1 MGIRIEGNLFYIQSK
16 EMSMIIENK
25 EGDLL
30 LRHIGGKIAK
40 YHGSNAI
47 LEKDHAF
54 SGNPTPDNRTF
65 SYDTQ
70 RQVFGVHGF
79 GDFRQPSLKIAH
91 ANNELTQFKLT
102 SSEILHGAKEA
113 TGLPNPHSTE
123 DAETLVLTLED
134 KVASLELKLYYTAY
148 ADCSTI
154 STHAEVRN
162 LSDKAVVINRALST
176 MLDVPASDYDVV
188 TLQGA
193 YAREKTVRRQKV
205 EQGIF
210 TVASNR
216 GASGHAQTPAVILC
230 DRTATEDAGSALAL
244 QLLYSGNF
252 QAFVQKNQLNEVRL
266 GIGIN
271 DDNFAWQLAA
281 GDSFETPVALMT
293 YSAKGLTHLSQE
305 SQLFVQNH
313 IMPKQFAHVERPI
326 LINNWEATYFNFKK
340 EKLLDLADEASKLGI
355 ELFVLD
361 DGWFGNRFDDNR
373 ALGDWVVN
381 EEKLGGP
388 LNDLIAEVHAKGLK
402 FGLWFEP
409 EMISVDSDLYRAHPD
424 WAIQAEG
431 RAHTYSRNQL
441 VLNLANPD
449 VVAYIKLAID
459 EILTENAIDYVK
471 WDYNRNITN
480 IGNGDTY
487 LATQMQSHAYML
499 GLYDLVSY
507 LTEKHSNI
515 LFESCS
521 GGGGRNDLGMMRYF
535 PQVWASDNTDA
546 ISRLPIQYGSSY
558 LHPTISMGSHVSAS
572 PNHQMGRTTPIET
585 RGNVSMMGN
594 LGYELDLTSLP
605 ESDKEVI
612 AAQVAHYKDIR
623 PVVQFGKQYR
633 LINLEAGSNE
643 AAVQFV
649 YEDKVVVT
657 YVRTLSTIETIET
670 TLKLKGLEEEA
681 LYCLQGT
688 DQVYSG
694 AELMYAG
701 LIAILPQGD
710 YLSKQYYFV
719 KQ

>member
-123 DAETLVLTLED
+123 DAETLVLILED
-134 KVASLELKLYYTAY
+134 KVAALELKLYYTAY
-148 ADCSTI
+148 SDCSTI

-176 MLDVPASDYDVV
+176 MLDVPASAYDVV

-216 GASGHAQTPAVILC
+216 GASGHSHTPAMILC
-230 DRTATEDAGSALAL
+230 EHTATEDAGQALAL

-271 DDNFAWQLAA
+271 DDNFAWQLSA
-281 GDSFETPVALMT
+281 GDSFETPVALIT
-293 YSAKGLTHLSQE
+293 FSNHGLGKITQE
-305 SQLFVQNH
+305 SQLFIQDH
-313 IMPKQFAHVERPI
+313 IMPKQFAHAERPI

-340 EKLLDLADEASKLGI
+340 K
-355 ELFVLD
+355 
-361 DGWFGNRFDDNR
+361 NC
-373 ALGDWVVN
+373 
-381 EEKLGGP
+381 
-388 LNDLIAEVHAKGLK
+388 LI
-402 FGLWFEP
+402 
-409 EMISVDSDLYRAHPD
+409 
-424 WAIQAEG
+424 
-431 RAHTYSRNQL
+431 
-441 VLNLANPD
+441 
-449 VVAYIKLAID
+449 
-459 EILTENAIDYVK
+459 
-471 WDYNRNITN
+471 
-480 IGNGDTY
+480 
-487 LATQMQSHAYML
+487 
-499 GLYDLVSY
+499 
-507 LTEKHSNI
+507 
-515 LFESCS
+515 
-521 GGGGRNDLGMMRYF
+521 
-535 PQVWASDNTDA
+535 
-546 ISRLPIQYGSSY
+546 
-558 LHPTISMGSHVSAS
+558 
-572 PNHQMGRTTPIET
+572 
-585 RGNVSMMGN
+585 
-594 LGYELDLTSLP
+594 
-605 ESDKEVI
+605 
-612 AAQVAHYKDIR
+612 
-623 PVVQFGKQYR
+623 
-633 LINLEAGSNE
+633 
-643 AAVQFV
+643 
-649 YEDKVVVT
+649 
-657 YVRTLSTIETIET
+657 
-670 TLKLKGLEEEA
+670 
-681 LYCLQGT
+681 
-688 DQVYSG
+688 
-694 AELMYAG
+694 
-701 LIAILPQGD
+701 
-710 YLSKQYYFV
+710 
-719 KQ
+719 

>member
-1 MGIRIEGNLFYIQSK
+1 MGITIKGNLFYIQSK
-16 EMSMIIENK
+16 EMSMIIENR

-30 LRHIGGKIAK
+30 LRHIGGKIVN

-47 LEKDHAF
+47 FEKDHAF

-70 RQVFGVHGF
+70 RQIFGVHGF
-79 GDFRQPSLKIAH
+79 GDFRCPSLKIQH
-91 ANNELTQFKLT
+91 DNNELTQFKLKD
-102 SSEILHGAKEA
+102 SHILHGVVEA
-113 TGLPNPHSTE
+113 TGLPSPHSME
-123 DAETLVLTLED
+123 GAETLVFILED
-134 KVASLELKLYYTAY
+134 EFAKLRLTLYYTAY
-148 ADCSTI
+148 ADCASI
-154 STHAEVRN
+154 STFAKISN

-176 MLDVPASDYDVV
+176 MLDVPASNYDVM

-210 TVASNR
+210 SIASNR
-216 GASGHAQTPAVILC
+216 GASGHAQTPAMILC
-230 DRTATEDAGSALAL
+230 DGTATEDAGQALAL

-266 GIGIN
+266 GLGIN

-326 LINNWEATYFNFKK
+326 LINNWEATYFDFKK

-388 LNDLIAEVHAKGLK
+388 LSDLIDKVHDKGLK

-449 VVAYIKLAID
+449 VVAYIKSAID
-459 EILTENAIDYVK
+459 KILTENTIDYVK

-480 IGNGDTY
+480 IGNGDSA
-487 LATQMQSHAYML
+487 LATKMQSHAYML

-546 ISRLPIQYGSSY
+546 ISRLSIQYGSSY
-558 LHPTISMGSHVSAS
+558 LYPIISMGSHVSAS

-585 RGNVSMMGN
+585 RGNVAMMGN

-623 PVVQFGKQYR
+623 PVVQFGKHYR
-633 LINLEAGSNE
+633 LINPEQGANE

-649 YEDKVVVT
+649 YEGKTVVT

-670 TLKLKGLEEEA
+670 TLKLKGLEEA
-681 LYCLQGT
+681 ATYRLQKTG
-688 DQVYSG
+688 QIFSG

-701 LIAILPQGD
+701 LTVTLPQGD
-710 YLSKQYYFV
+710 YLSQQYYFV

>member
-1 MGIRIEGNLFYIQSK
+1 MGITIKGNLFYIQSK
-16 EMSMIIENK
+16 EMSMIIESR

-30 LRHIGGKIAK
+30 LRHIGGKIAN

-47 LEKDHAF
+47 FEKDHAF
-54 SGNPTPDNRTF
+54 SGNPAPDNRTF

-70 RQVFGVHGF
+70 RQIFGVHGF
-79 GDFRQPSLKIAH
+79 GDFRCPSLKIQH
-91 ANNELTQFKLT
+91 DNNELTQFKLKD
-102 SSEILHGAKEA
+102 SHILHGVVET
-113 TGLPNPHSTE
+113 TGLPSPHSME
-123 DAETLVLTLED
+123 GAETLVFILED
-134 KVASLELKLYYTAY
+134 EFAELRLTLYYTAY
-148 ADCSTI
+148 ADCASI
-154 STHAEVRN
+154 STFAKISN

-176 MLDVPASDYDVV
+176 MLDVPASNYDVM

-210 TVASNR
+210 SITSNR
-216 GASGHAQTPAVILC
+216 GASGHAQTPAMILC
-230 DRTATEDAGSALAL
+230 DGTATEDAGQALAL

-266 GIGIN
+266 GLGIN

-326 LINNWEATYFNFKK
+326 LINNWEATYFDFKK
-340 EKLLDLADEASKLGI
+340 EKLLDLADEASKLGV

-388 LNDLIAEVHAKGLK
+388 LSDFIDKVHAKGLK

-409 EMISVDSDLYRAHPD
+409 EMISVDSDLYRTHPD

-449 VVAYIKLAID
+449 VVAYIKSAID
-459 EILTENAIDYVK
+459 KILTENTIDYVK

-480 IGNGDTY
+480 IGNGDSA
-487 LATQMQSHAYML
+487 LATKMQSHAYML

-507 LTEKHSNI
+507 LTGKHSNI

-546 ISRLPIQYGSSY
+546 ISRLSIQYGSSY
-558 LHPTISMGSHVSAS
+558 LYPIISMGSHVSAS

-585 RGNVSMMGN
+585 RGNVAMMGN

-623 PVVQFGKQYR
+623 PVVQFGKHYR
-633 LINLEAGSNE
+633 LINPEQGANE

-649 YEDKVVVT
+649 YEGKTVVT
-657 YVRTLSTIETIET
+657 YVRTLSTIEKIET
-670 TLKLKGLEEEA
+670 TLKLKGLEEA
-681 LYCLQGT
+681 ATYRLQKTG
-688 DQVYSG
+688 QIFSG

-701 LIAILPQGD
+701 LTVTLPQGD
-710 YLSKQYYFV
+710 YLSQQYYFV

>member
-113 TGLPNPHSTE
+113 TGLPNPYSTE

-134 KVASLELKLYYTAY
+134 KVAALELKLYYTAY

-176 MLDVPASDYDVV
+176 MLDVPAGNYDVV

-193 YAREKTVRRQKV
+193 YAREKTVRRQMV

-210 TVASNR
+210 SIASNR

-271 DDNFAWQLAA
+271 DDNFAWQLSA

-546 ISRLPIQYGSSY
+546 ISRLQIQYGSSY
-558 LHPTISMGSHVSAS
+558 LYPTISMGSHVSAS

-585 RGNVSMMGN
+585 RGNVAMMGN

-612 AAQVAHYKDIR
+612 ATQVSHYKDIR
-623 PVVQFGKQYR
+623 PVVQFGKHYR
-633 LINLEAGSNE
+633 LINPEQGANE

-657 YVRTLSTIETIET
+657 YVRTLSMIETIET
-670 TLKLKGLEEEA
+670 TLKLKGLEEA
-681 LYCLQGT
+681 DTYRLQETG
-688 DQVYSG
+688 QVFSG

-701 LIAILPQGD
+701 LTVTLPQGD

>member
-1 MGIRIEGNLFYIQSK
+1 MGITIKGNLFYIQSK
-16 EMSMIIENK
+16 EMSMIIENR

-30 LRHIGGKIAK
+30 LRHIGGKIAN

-47 LEKDHAF
+47 FEKDHAF

-70 RQVFGVHGF
+70 RQIFGVHGF
-79 GDFRQPSLKIAH
+79 GDFRCPSLKIQH
-91 ANNELTQFKLT
+91 DNNELTQFKLKD
-102 SSEILHGAKEA
+102 SHILHGVVEA
-113 TGLPNPHSTE
+113 TGLPSPHSME
-123 DAETLVLTLED
+123 GAETLVFILED
-134 KVASLELKLYYTAY
+134 EFAKLRLTLYYTAY
-148 ADCSTI
+148 ADRATI
-154 STHAEVRN
+154 STFAKISN
-162 LSDKAVVINRALST
+162 LSDKAVIINRALST
-176 MLDVPASDYDVV
+176 MLDVPAGNYDVV

-193 YAREKTVRRQKV
+193 YAREKTVRRQMV

-210 TVASNR
+210 SIASNR

-230 DRTATEDAGSALAL
+230 DRTATEDAGSVLAL

-281 GDSFETPVALMT
+281 RDNFETPVALMT

-313 IMPKQFAHVERPI
+313 IMPKQFAHAERPI
-326 LINNWEATYFNFKK
+326 LINNWEATYFDFKK

-431 RAHTYSRNQL
+431 RGHTYSRNQL

-449 VVAYIKLAID
+449 VVAYIKAAID
-459 EILTENAIDYVK
+459 KILTENTIDYVK

-487 LATQMQSHAYML
+487 LATQMQSHDYML

-585 RGNVSMMGN
+585 RGNVAMMGN
-594 LGYELDLTSLP
+594 LGYELDLKSLP
-605 ESDKEVI
+605 QAEKDVI
-612 AAQVAHYKDIR
+612 AAQVAHYKEIR
-623 PVVQFGKQYR
+623 PVIQFGKQYR
-633 LINLEAGSNE
+633 LINPEEGSNE

-657 YVRTLSTIETIET
+657 YVRTLSTIEIIET

>member
-1 MGIRIEGNLFYIQSK
+1 MGIIIKGNLFYIQSK
-16 EMSMIIENK
+16 EMSMIIENR

-30 LRHIGGKIAK
+30 LRHIGSKIAN

-70 RQVFGVHGF
+70 RQIFGVHGF
-79 GDFRQPSLKIAH
+79 GDFRCPSLKIQH
-91 ANNELTQFKLT
+91 DNNELTQFKLKD
-102 SSEILHGAKEA
+102 SHILHGVVEA
-113 TGLPNPHSTE
+113 TGLPSPHSME
-123 DAETLVLTLED
+123 GAETLVFILED
-134 KVASLELKLYYTAY
+134 EFAKLRLMLYYTAY
-148 ADCSTI
+148 ADRATI
-154 STHAEVRN
+154 STFAKISN
-162 LSDKAVVINRALST
+162 LSDKAVIINRALST
-176 MLDVPASDYDVV
+176 MLDVPASNYDVM

-210 TVASNR
+210 SIASNR
-216 GASGHAQTPAVILC
+216 GASGHAQTPAMILC
-230 DRTATEDAGSALAL
+230 DGTATEDAGQALAL

-281 GDSFETPVALMT
+281 GDNLETPVALMT
-293 YSAKGLTHLSQE
+293 YSAKGLTYLSQE

-326 LINNWEATYFNFKK
+326 LINNWEATYFDFKK

-388 LNDLIAEVHAKGLK
+388 LSDLIDKVHAKGLK

-409 EMISVDSDLYRAHPD
+409 EMISVDSDLYRTHPD

-449 VVAYIKLAID
+449 VVAYIKSAID
-459 EILTENAIDYVK
+459 KILTENTIDYVK

-480 IGNGDTY
+480 IGNGDSA
-487 LATQMQSHAYML
+487 LATKMQSHAYML

-558 LHPTISMGSHVSAS
+558 LYPTISMGAHVSAS
-572 PNHQMGRTTPIET
+572 PNHQMGRTTPLET
-585 RGNVSMMGN
+585 RGNVAMMGN

-605 ESDKEVI
+605 QAEKNVI

-633 LINLEAGSNE
+633 LINPEQGANE

-649 YEDKVVVT
+649 YEGKTVVT

-670 TLKLKGLEEEA
+670 TIKLKGLEEA
-681 LYCLQGT
+681 ATYCLQETG
-688 DQVYSG
+688 QVFSG

-701 LIAILPQGD
+701 LTVTLPQGD
-710 YLSKQYYFV
+710 YLSQQYYFV

>member
-1 MGIRIEGNLFYIQSK
+1 MGITIKGNLFYIQSK
-16 EMSMIIENK
+16 EMSMIIENR

-30 LRHIGGKIAK
+30 LRHIGGKIAN

-47 LEKDHAF
+47 FEKDHAF

-70 RQVFGVHGF
+70 RQIFGVHGF
-79 GDFRQPSLKIAH
+79 GDFRCPSLKIQH
-91 ANNELTQFKLT
+91 DNNELTQFKLKD
-102 SSEILHGAKEA
+102 SHILHGVVEA
-113 TGLPNPHSTE
+113 TGLPSPHSME
-123 DAETLVLTLED
+123 GAETLVFILED
-134 KVASLELKLYYTAY
+134 EFAKLRLTLYYTAY
-148 ADCSTI
+148 ADRATI
-154 STHAEVRN
+154 STFAKISN
-162 LSDKAVVINRALST
+162 LSDKAVIINRALST
-176 MLDVPASDYDVV
+176 MLDVPAGNYDVV

-193 YAREKTVRRQKV
+193 YAREKTVRRQMV

-210 TVASNR
+210 SIASNR

-281 GDSFETPVALMT
+281 RDNFETPVALMT

-313 IMPKQFAHVERPI
+313 IMPKQFAHAERPI
-326 LINNWEATYFNFKK
+326 LINNWEATYFDFKK

-431 RAHTYSRNQL
+431 RGHTYSRNQL

-449 VVAYIKLAID
+449 VVAYIKAAID
-459 EILTENAIDYVK
+459 KILTENTIDYVK

-487 LATQMQSHAYML
+487 LATQMQSHDYML

-585 RGNVSMMGN
+585 RGNVAMMGN
-594 LGYELDLTSLP
+594 LGYELDLKSLP
-605 ESDKEVI
+605 QAEKDVI
-612 AAQVAHYKDIR
+612 AAQVAHYKEIR
-623 PVVQFGKQYR
+623 PVIQFGKQYR
-633 LINLEAGSNE
+633 LINPEEGSNE

-657 YVRTLSTIETIET
+657 YVRTLSTIEIIET

>member
-1 MGIRIEGNLFYIQSK
+1 MGITIKGNLFYIQSK
-16 EMSMIIENK
+16 EMSMIIENR

-30 LRHIGGKIAK
+30 LRHIGGKISN

-47 LEKDHAF
+47 FEKDHAF

-70 RQVFGVHGF
+70 RQIFGVHGF
-79 GDFRQPSLKIAH
+79 GDFRCPSLKIQH
-91 ANNELTQFKLT
+91 DNNELTQFKLKD
-102 SSEILHGAKEA
+102 SHILHGVVEA
-113 TGLPNPHSTE
+113 TGLPSPHSME
-123 DAETLVLTLED
+123 GAETLVFILED
-134 KVASLELKLYYTAY
+134 EFAKLRLTLYYTAY
-148 ADCSTI
+148 ADRATI
-154 STHAEVRN
+154 STFAKISN
-162 LSDKAVVINRALST
+162 LSDKAVIINRALST
-176 MLDVPASDYDVV
+176 MLDVPAGNYDVV

-193 YAREKTVRRQKV
+193 YAREKTVRRQMV

-210 TVASNR
+210 SIASNR

-281 GDSFETPVALMT
+281 RDNFETPVALMT

-313 IMPKQFAHVERPI
+313 IMPKQFAHAERPI
-326 LINNWEATYFNFKK
+326 LINNWEATYFDFKK

-431 RAHTYSRNQL
+431 RGHTYSRNQL

-449 VVAYIKLAID
+449 VVAYIKAAID
-459 EILTENAIDYVK
+459 KILTENTIDYVK

-487 LATQMQSHAYML
+487 LATQMQSHDYML

-585 RGNVSMMGN
+585 RGNVAMMGN
-594 LGYELDLTSLP
+594 LGYELDLKSLP
-605 ESDKEVI
+605 QAEKDVI
-612 AAQVAHYKDIR
+612 AAQVAHYKEIR
-623 PVVQFGKQYR
+623 PVIQFGKQYR
-633 LINLEAGSNE
+633 LINPEEGSNE

-657 YVRTLSTIETIET
+657 YVRTLSTIEIIET

>member
-546 ISRLPIQYGSSY
+546 ISRLQIQYGSSY
-558 LHPTISMGSHVSAS
+558 LYPTISMGSHVSAS

-585 RGNVSMMGN
+585 RGNVAMMGN

-633 LINLEAGSNE
+633 LINPEEGSNE

>member
-91 ANNELTQFKLT
+91 TNNELTQFKLT

-134 KVASLELKLYYTAY
+134 KVAALELKLYYTAY

-162 LSDKAVVINRALST
+162 LSDKAVVINRVLST
-176 MLDVPASDYDVV
+176 MLDVPASAYDVV

-216 GASGHAQTPAVILC
+216 GASGHSHTPAMILC
-230 DRTATEDAGSALAL
+230 DHTATEDAGQALAL

-271 DDNFAWQLAA
+271 DDNFAWQLSA
-281 GDSFETPVALMT
+281 GDSFETPVALIT
-293 YSAKGLTHLSQE
+293 FSNHGLGKLTQE
-305 SQLFVQNH
+305 SQLFIQDH
-313 IMPKQFAHVERPI
+313 IMPKQFAHAERPI
-326 LINNWEATYFNFKK
+326 LINNWEATYFDFKK

-388 LNDLIAEVHAKGLK
+388 LNDLITEVHAKGLK

-585 RGNVSMMGN
+585 RGNVAMMGN

-633 LINLEAGSNE
+633 LINPEEGSNK

-657 YVRTLSTIETIET
+657 YVRTLSTIEIIET

>member
-1 MGIRIEGNLFYIQSK
+1 MGITIKGNLFYIQSK
-16 EMSMIIENK
+16 EMSMIIENR

-30 LRHIGGKIAK
+30 LRHIGGKIAN

-47 LEKDHAF
+47 FEKDHAF

-70 RQVFGVHGF
+70 RQIFGVHGF
-79 GDFRQPSLKIAH
+79 GDFRCPSLKIQH
-91 ANNELTQFKLT
+91 DNNELTQFKLKD
-102 SSEILHGAKEA
+102 SHILHGVVEA
-113 TGLPNPHSTE
+113 TGLPSPHSME
-123 DAETLVLTLED
+123 GAETLVFILED
-134 KVASLELKLYYTAY
+134 EFAKLRLTLYYTAY
-148 ADCSTI
+148 ADRATI
-154 STHAEVRN
+154 STFAKISN
-162 LSDKAVVINRALST
+162 LSDKAVIINRALST
-176 MLDVPASDYDVV
+176 MLDVPAGNYDVV

-193 YAREKTVRRQKV
+193 YAREKTVRRQMV

-210 TVASNR
+210 SIASNR

-230 DRTATEDAGSALAL
+230 DRTATEDAGNALAL

-281 GDSFETPVALMT
+281 RDNFETPVALMT

-313 IMPKQFAHVERPI
+313 IMPKQFAHAERPI
-326 LINNWEATYFNFKK
+326 LINNWEATYFDFKK

-431 RAHTYSRNQL
+431 RGHTYSRNQL

-449 VVAYIKLAID
+449 VVAYIKAAID
-459 EILTENAIDYVK
+459 KILTENTIDYVK

-487 LATQMQSHAYML
+487 LATQMQSHDYML

-585 RGNVSMMGN
+585 RGNVAMMGN
-594 LGYELDLTSLP
+594 LGYELDLKSLP
-605 ESDKEVI
+605 QAEKDVI
-612 AAQVAHYKDIR
+612 AAQVAHYKEIR
-623 PVVQFGKQYR
+623 PVIQFGKQYR
-633 LINLEAGSNE
+633 LINPEEGSNE

-657 YVRTLSTIETIET
+657 YVRTLSTIEIIET

>member
-1 MGIRIEGNLFYIQSK
+1 MGITIKGNLFYIQSK
-16 EMSMIIENK
+16 EMSMIIENR

-30 LRHIGGKIAK
+30 LRHIGGKIAN

-47 LEKDHAF
+47 FEKDHAF

-70 RQVFGVHGF
+70 RQIFGVHGF
-79 GDFRQPSLKIAH
+79 GDFRCPSLKIQH
-91 ANNELTQFKLT
+91 DNNELTQFKLKD
-102 SSEILHGAKEA
+102 SHILHGVVEA
-113 TGLPNPHSTE
+113 TGLPSPHSME
-123 DAETLVLTLED
+123 GAETLVFILED
-134 KVASLELKLYYTAY
+134 EFAKLRLTLYYTAY
-148 ADCSTI
+148 ADRATI
-154 STHAEVRN
+154 STFAKISN
-162 LSDKAVVINRALST
+162 LSDKAVIINRALST
-176 MLDVPASDYDVV
+176 MLDVPAGNYDVV

-193 YAREKTVRRQKV
+193 YAREKTVRRQMV

-210 TVASNR
+210 SIASNR

-281 GDSFETPVALMT
+281 RDNFETPVALMT

-313 IMPKQFAHVERPI
+313 IMPKQFAHAERPI
-326 LINNWEATYFNFKK
+326 LINNWEATYFDFKK

-388 LNDLIAEVHAKGLK
+388 LNDLITEVHAKGLK

-431 RAHTYSRNQL
+431 RGHTYSRNQL

-449 VVAYIKLAID
+449 VVAYIKAAID
-459 EILTENAIDYVK
+459 KILTENTIDYVK

-487 LATQMQSHAYML
+487 LATQMQSHDYML

-585 RGNVSMMGN
+585 RGNVAMMGN
-594 LGYELDLTSLP
+594 LGYELDLKSLP
-605 ESDKEVI
+605 QAEKDVI
-612 AAQVAHYKDIR
+612 AAQVAHYKEIR
-623 PVVQFGKQYR
+623 PVIQFGKQYR
-633 LINLEAGSNE
+633 LINPEEGSNE

-657 YVRTLSTIETIET
+657 YVRTLSTIEIIET

>member
-1 MGIRIEGNLFYIQSK
+1 MGITIKGNLFYIQSK
-16 EMSMIIENK
+16 EMSMIIENR

-30 LRHIGGKIAK
+30 LRHIGGKIAN

-79 GDFRQPSLKIAH
+79 GDFRCPSLKIQH
-91 ANNELTQFKLT
+91 DNNELTQFKLKD
-102 SSEILHGAKEA
+102 SHILHGVVEA
-113 TGLPNPHSTE
+113 TGLPNPYSTE
-123 DAETLVLTLED
+123 SAETLVLVLED
-134 KVASLELKLYYTAY
+134 EFAKLRLTLYYTAY
-148 ADCSTI
+148 ADRATI
-154 STHAEVRN
+154 STFAKISN
-162 LSDKAVVINRALST
+162 LSDRAVVINRALST
-176 MLDVPASDYDVV
+176 MLDVPAGNYDVV

-193 YAREKTVRRQKV
+193 YAREKTVRRQMV

-210 TVASNR
+210 SIASNR

-230 DRTATEDAGSALAL
+230 DRTATEDAGNALAL

-281 GDSFETPVALMT
+281 GDNFETPVALMT

-326 LINNWEATYFNFKK
+326 LINNWEATYFAFKQ

-373 ALGDWVVN
+373 ALGDWGVN

-388 LNDLIAEVHAKGLK
+388 LSDLIDKVHAKGLK

-424 WAIQAEG
+424 WAIQAKG

-459 EILTENAIDYVK
+459 KILTENAIDYVK

-480 IGNGDTY
+480 IGNGDSA
-487 LATQMQSHAYML
+487 LATKMQSHAYML

-507 LTEKHSNI
+507 LTKKHSNI

-558 LHPTISMGSHVSAS
+558 LYPIISMGSHVSAS

-585 RGNVSMMGN
+585 RGDVAMMGN
-594 LGYELDLTSLP
+594 LGYELDLTSLS

-623 PVVQFGKQYR
+623 PVVQFGKHYR
-633 LINLEAGSNE
+633 LINPEQGANE

-670 TLKLKGLEEEA
+670 TLKLKGLEEA
-681 LYCLQGT
+681 ATYRLQETG
-688 DQVYSG
+688 QVFSG

-701 LIAILPQGD
+701 LTVTLPQGD
-710 YLSKQYYFV
+710 YLSQQYYFV

>member
-1 MGIRIEGNLFYIQSK
+1 MGITIKGNLFYIQSK
-16 EMSMIIENK
+16 EMSMIIENR

-30 LRHIGGKIAK
+30 LRHIGGKIAN

-47 LEKDHAF
+47 FEKDHAF

-70 RQVFGVHGF
+70 RQIFGVHGF
-79 GDFRQPSLKIAH
+79 GDFRCPSLKIQH
-91 ANNELTQFKLT
+91 DNNELTQFKLKD
-102 SSEILHGAKEA
+102 SHILHGVVEA
-113 TGLPNPHSTE
+113 TGLPSPHSME
-123 DAETLVLTLED
+123 GAETLVFILED
-134 KVASLELKLYYTAY
+134 EFAKLRLTLYYTAY
-148 ADCSTI
+148 ADCATI
-154 STHAEVRN
+154 STFAKISN
-162 LSDKAVVINRALST
+162 LSDKAVIINRALST
-176 MLDVPASDYDVV
+176 MLDVPAGNYDVV

-193 YAREKTVRRQKV
+193 YAREKTVRRQMV

-210 TVASNR
+210 SIASNR

-281 GDSFETPVALMT
+281 RDNFETPVALMT

-313 IMPKQFAHVERPI
+313 IMPKQFAHAERPI
-326 LINNWEATYFNFKK
+326 LINNWEATYFDFKK

-431 RAHTYSRNQL
+431 RGHTYSRNQL

-449 VVAYIKLAID
+449 VVAYIKAAID
-459 EILTENAIDYVK
+459 KILTENTIDYVK

-487 LATQMQSHAYML
+487 LATQMQSHDYML

-585 RGNVSMMGN
+585 RGNVAMMGN
-594 LGYELDLTSLP
+594 LGYELDLKSLP
-605 ESDKEVI
+605 QAEKDVI
-612 AAQVAHYKDIR
+612 AAQVAHYKEIR
-623 PVVQFGKQYR
+623 PVIQFGKQYR
-633 LINLEAGSNE
+633 LINPEEGSNE

-657 YVRTLSTIETIET
+657 YVRTLSTIEIIET

>member
-449 VVAYIKLAID
+449 VVAYIKAAID
-459 EILTENAIDYVK
+459 KILTENAIDYVK

-546 ISRLPIQYGSSY
+546 ISRLQIQYGSSY
-558 LHPTISMGSHVSAS
+558 LYPTISMGSHVSAS

-585 RGNVSMMGN
+585 RGNVAMMGN

-612 AAQVAHYKDIR
+612 ATQVSHYKDIR
-623 PVVQFGKQYR
+623 PVVQFGKHYR
-633 LINLEAGSNE
+633 LINPEQGANE
-643 AAVQFV
+643 AYVQFV

-657 YVRTLSTIETIET
+657 YVRTLSMIETIET
-670 TLKLKGLEEEA
+670 TLKLKGLEEA
-681 LYCLQGT
+681 DTYRLQETG
-688 DQVYSG
+688 QVFSG

-701 LIAILPQGD
+701 LTVTLPQGD

>member
-1 MGIRIEGNLFYIQSK
+1 MGITIKGNLFYIQSK
-16 EMSMIIENK
+16 EMSMIIENR

-30 LRHIGGKIAK
+30 LRHIGGKIAN

-47 LEKDHAF
+47 FEKDHAF

-70 RQVFGVHGF
+70 RQIFGVHGF
-79 GDFRQPSLKIAH
+79 GDFRCPSLKIQH
-91 ANNELTQFKLT
+91 DNNELTQFKLKD
-102 SSEILHGAKEA
+102 SHILHGVVEA
-113 TGLPNPHSTE
+113 TGLPSPHSME
-123 DAETLVLTLED
+123 GAETLVFILED
-134 KVASLELKLYYTAY
+134 EFAKLRLTLYYTAY
-148 ADCSTI
+148 ADRATI
-154 STHAEVRN
+154 STFAKISN
-162 LSDKAVVINRALST
+162 LSDKAVIINRALST
-176 MLDVPASDYDVV
+176 MLDVPAGNYDVV

-193 YAREKTVRRQKV
+193 YAREKTVRRQMV

-210 TVASNR
+210 SIASNR

-281 GDSFETPVALMT
+281 RDNFETPVALMT
-293 YSAKGLTHLSQE
+293 YSAKGLIHLSQE

-313 IMPKQFAHVERPI
+313 IMPKQFAHAERPI
-326 LINNWEATYFNFKK
+326 LINNWEATYFDFKK

-431 RAHTYSRNQL
+431 RGHTYSRNQL

-449 VVAYIKLAID
+449 VVAYIKAAID
-459 EILTENAIDYVK
+459 KILTENTIDYVK

-487 LATQMQSHAYML
+487 LATQMQSHDYML

-585 RGNVSMMGN
+585 RGNVAMMGN
-594 LGYELDLTSLP
+594 LGYELDLKSLP
-605 ESDKEVI
+605 QAEKDVI
-612 AAQVAHYKDIR
+612 AAQVAHYKEIR
-623 PVVQFGKQYR
+623 PVIQFGKQYR
-633 LINLEAGSNE
+633 LINPEGGSNE

-657 YVRTLSTIETIET
+657 YVRTLSTIEIIET

>member
-1 MGIRIEGNLFYIQSK
+1 
-16 EMSMIIENK
+16 MSMIIENR

-30 LRHIGGKIAK
+30 LRHIGGKISN

-47 LEKDHAF
+47 FEKDHAF

-70 RQVFGVHGF
+70 RQIFGVHGF
-79 GDFRQPSLKIAH
+79 GDFRCPSLKIQH
-91 ANNELTQFKLT
+91 DNNELTQFKLKD
-102 SSEILHGAKEA
+102 SHILHGVVEA
-113 TGLPNPHSTE
+113 TGLPSPHSME
-123 DAETLVLTLED
+123 GAETLVFILED
-134 KVASLELKLYYTAY
+134 EFAKLRLTLYYTAY
-148 ADCSTI
+148 ADRATI
-154 STHAEVRN
+154 STFAKISN

-176 MLDVPASDYDVV
+176 MLDVPAGNYDVV

-193 YAREKTVRRQKV
+193 YAREKTVRRQMV

-210 TVASNR
+210 SIASNR

-281 GDSFETPVALMT
+281 RDNFETPVTLMT

-326 LINNWEATYFNFKK
+326 LINNWEATYFAFKK

-431 RAHTYSRNQL
+431 RGHTYSRNQL

-449 VVAYIKLAID
+449 VVAYIKAAID
-459 EILTENAIDYVK
+459 KILTENTIDYVK

-487 LATQMQSHAYML
+487 LATQMQSHDYML

-585 RGNVSMMGN
+585 RGNVAMMGN
-594 LGYELDLTSLP
+594 LGYELDLKSLP
-605 ESDKEVI
+605 QAEKDVI
-612 AAQVAHYKDIR
+612 AAQVAHYKEIR
-623 PVVQFGKQYR
+623 PVIQFGKQYR
-633 LINLEAGSNE
+633 LINPEEGSNE

-657 YVRTLSTIETIET
+657 YVRTLSTIEIIET

>member
-1 MGIRIEGNLFYIQSK
+1 MGITIKGNLFYIQSK
-16 EMSMIIENK
+16 EMSMIIENR

-30 LRHIGGKIAK
+30 LRHIGGKIAN

-47 LEKDHAF
+47 FEKDHAF

-70 RQVFGVHGF
+70 RQIFGVHGF
-79 GDFRQPSLKIAH
+79 GDFRCPSLKIQH
-91 ANNELTQFKLT
+91 DNNELTQFKLKD
-102 SSEILHGAKEA
+102 SHILHGVVEA
-113 TGLPNPHSTE
+113 TGLPSPHSME
-123 DAETLVLTLED
+123 GAETLVFILED
-134 KVASLELKLYYTAY
+134 EFAKLRLTIYYTAY
-148 ADCSTI
+148 ADRATI
-154 STHAEVRN
+154 STFAKISN
-162 LSDKAVVINRALST
+162 LSDKAVIINRALST
-176 MLDVPASDYDVV
+176 MLDVPAGNYDVV

-193 YAREKTVRRQKV
+193 YAREKTVRRQMV

-210 TVASNR
+210 SIASNR

-281 GDSFETPVALMT
+281 RDNFETPVALMT

-313 IMPKQFAHVERPI
+313 IMPKQFAHAERPI
-326 LINNWEATYFNFKK
+326 LINNWEATYFDFKK

-431 RAHTYSRNQL
+431 RGHTYSRNQL

-449 VVAYIKLAID
+449 VVAYIKAAID
-459 EILTENAIDYVK
+459 KILTENTIDYVK

-487 LATQMQSHAYML
+487 LATQMQSHDYML

-585 RGNVSMMGN
+585 RGNVAMMGN
-594 LGYELDLTSLP
+594 LGYELDLKSLP
-605 ESDKEVI
+605 QAEKDVI
-612 AAQVAHYKDIR
+612 AAQVAHYKEIR
-623 PVVQFGKQYR
+623 PVIQFGKQYR
-633 LINLEAGSNE
+633 LINPEEGSNE

-657 YVRTLSTIETIET
+657 YVRTLSTIEIIET

>member
-1 MGIRIEGNLFYIQSK
+1 MGITIKGNLFYIQSK
-16 EMSMIIENK
+16 EMSMIIENR

-30 LRHIGGKIAK
+30 LRHIGGKIAN

-47 LEKDHAF
+47 FEKDHAF

-70 RQVFGVHGF
+70 RQIFGVHGF
-79 GDFRQPSLKIAH
+79 GDFRCPSLKIQH
-91 ANNELTQFKLT
+91 DNNELTQFKLKD
-102 SSEILHGAKEA
+102 SHILHGVVEA
-113 TGLPNPHSTE
+113 TGLPSPHSME
-123 DAETLVLTLED
+123 GAETLVFILED
-134 KVASLELKLYYTAY
+134 EFAKLRLTLYYTAY
-148 ADCSTI
+148 ADRATI
-154 STHAEVRN
+154 STFAKISN
-162 LSDKAVVINRALST
+162 LSDKAVIINRALST
-176 MLDVPASDYDVV
+176 MLDVPAGNYDVV

-193 YAREKTVRRQKV
+193 YAREKTVRRQMV

-210 TVASNR
+210 SIASNR

-281 GDSFETPVALMT
+281 RDNFETPVALMT

-313 IMPKQFAHVERPI
+313 IMPKQFAHAERPI
-326 LINNWEATYFNFKK
+326 LINNWEATYFDFKK

-431 RAHTYSRNQL
+431 RGHTYSRNQL

-449 VVAYIKLAID
+449 VVAYIKAAID
-459 EILTENAIDYVK
+459 KILTENTIDYVK

-487 LATQMQSHAYML
+487 LATQMQSHDYML

-585 RGNVSMMGN
+585 RGNVAMMGN
-594 LGYELDLTSLP
+594 LGYELDLKSLP
-605 ESDKEVI
+605 QAEKDVI
-612 AAQVAHYKDIR
+612 AAQVAHYKEIR
-623 PVVQFGKQYR
+623 PVIQFGKQYR
-633 LINLEAGSNE
+633 LINPEEGSNE

-657 YVRTLSTIETIET
+657 YVRTLSMIETIET
-670 TLKLKGLEEEA
+670 TLKLKGLEEA
-681 LYCLQGT
+681 DTYRLQETG
-688 DQVYSG
+688 QVFSG

-701 LIAILPQGD
+701 LTVTLPQGD

>member
-546 ISRLPIQYGSSY
+546 ISRLQIQYGSSY
-558 LHPTISMGSHVSAS
+558 LYPTISMGSHVSAS

-585 RGNVSMMGN
+585 RGNVAMMGN

-612 AAQVAHYKDIR
+612 ATQVSHYKDIR
-623 PVVQFGKQYR
+623 PVVQFGKHYR
-633 LINLEAGSNE
+633 LINPEQGANE

-657 YVRTLSTIETIET
+657 YVRTLSMIETIET
-670 TLKLKGLEEEA
+670 TLKLKGLEEA
-681 LYCLQGT
+681 DTYRLQETG
-688 DQVYSG
+688 QVFSG

-701 LIAILPQGD
+701 LTVTLPQGD

-719 KQ
+719 KR

>member
-1 MGIRIEGNLFYIQSK
+1 MGITIKGNLFYIQSK
-16 EMSMIIENK
+16 EMSMIIENR
-25 EGDLL
+25 EDDLL
-30 LRHIGGKIAK
+30 LRHIGGKIAN

-47 LEKDHAF
+47 FEKDHAF

-70 RQVFGVHGF
+70 RQIFGVHGF
-79 GDFRQPSLKIAH
+79 GDFRCPSLKIQH
-91 ANNELTQFKLT
+91 DNNELTQFKLKD
-102 SSEILHGAKEA
+102 SHILHGVVEA
-113 TGLPNPHSTE
+113 TGLPSPHSME
-123 DAETLVLTLED
+123 GAETLVFILED
-134 KVASLELKLYYTAY
+134 EFAKLRLTLYYTAY
-148 ADCSTI
+148 ADRATI
-154 STHAEVRN
+154 STFAKISN
-162 LSDKAVVINRALST
+162 LSDKAVIINRALST
-176 MLDVPASDYDVV
+176 MLDVPAGNYDVV

-193 YAREKTVRRQKV
+193 YAREKTVRRQMV

-210 TVASNR
+210 SIASNR

-281 GDSFETPVALMT
+281 RDNFETPVALMT

-313 IMPKQFAHVERPI
+313 IMPKQFAHAERPI
-326 LINNWEATYFNFKK
+326 LINNWEATYFDFKK

-431 RAHTYSRNQL
+431 RGHTYSRNQL

-449 VVAYIKLAID
+449 VVAYIKAAID
-459 EILTENAIDYVK
+459 KILTENTIDYVK

-487 LATQMQSHAYML
+487 LATQMQSHDYML

-585 RGNVSMMGN
+585 RGNVAMMGN
-594 LGYELDLTSLP
+594 LGYELDLKSLP
-605 ESDKEVI
+605 QAEKDVI
-612 AAQVAHYKDIR
+612 AAQVAHYKEIR
-623 PVVQFGKQYR
+623 PVIQFGKQYR
-633 LINLEAGSNE
+633 LINPEEGSNE

-657 YVRTLSTIETIET
+657 YVRTLSTIEIIET

-694 AELMYAG
+694 AELIYAG

>member
-1 MGIRIEGNLFYIQSK
+1 MGITIKGNLFYIQSK
-16 EMSMIIENK
+16 EMSMIIENR

-30 LRHIGGKIAK
+30 LRHIGGKIAN

-47 LEKDHAF
+47 FEKDHAF
-54 SGNPTPDNRTF
+54 SGNPTPDNRTV

-70 RQVFGVHGF
+70 RQIFGVHGF
-79 GDFRQPSLKIAH
+79 GDFRCPSLKIQH
-91 ANNELTQFKLT
+91 DNNELTQFKLKD
-102 SSEILHGAKEA
+102 SHILHGVVEA
-113 TGLPNPHSTE
+113 TGLPSPHSME
-123 DAETLVLTLED
+123 GAETLVFILED
-134 KVASLELKLYYTAY
+134 EFAKLRLTLYYTAY
-148 ADCSTI
+148 ADRATI
-154 STHAEVRN
+154 STFAKISN
-162 LSDKAVVINRALST
+162 LSDKAVIINRALST
-176 MLDVPASDYDVV
+176 MLDVPAGNYDVV

-193 YAREKTVRRQKV
+193 YAREKTVRRQMV

-210 TVASNR
+210 SIASNR

-281 GDSFETPVALMT
+281 RDNFETPVALMT

-313 IMPKQFAHVERPI
+313 IMPKQFAHAERPI
-326 LINNWEATYFNFKK
+326 LINNWEATYFDFKK

-431 RAHTYSRNQL
+431 RGHTYSRNQL

-449 VVAYIKLAID
+449 VVAYIKAAID
-459 EILTENAIDYVK
+459 KILTENNIDYVK

-487 LATQMQSHAYML
+487 LATQMQSHDYML

-585 RGNVSMMGN
+585 RGNVAMMGN

-612 AAQVAHYKDIR
+612 AAQVTHYKDIR

-633 LINLEAGSNE
+633 LINPEEGSNK

-657 YVRTLSTIETIET
+657 YVRTLSTIEIIET

>member
-1 MGIRIEGNLFYIQSK
+1 MGITIKGNLFYIQSK
-16 EMSMIIENK
+16 EMSMIIENR

-30 LRHIGGKIAK
+30 LRHIGGKIAN

-47 LEKDHAF
+47 FEKDHAF

-70 RQVFGVHGF
+70 RQIFGVHGF
-79 GDFRQPSLKIAH
+79 GDFRCPSLKIQH
-91 ANNELTQFKLT
+91 DNNELTQFKLKD
-102 SSEILHGAKEA
+102 SHILHGVVEA
-113 TGLPNPHSTE
+113 TGLPSPHSME
-123 DAETLVLTLED
+123 GAETLVFILED
-134 KVASLELKLYYTAY
+134 EFAKLRLTLYYTAY
-148 ADCSTI
+148 ADRATI
-154 STHAEVRN
+154 STFAKISN
-162 LSDKAVVINRALST
+162 LSDKAVIINRALST
-176 MLDVPASDYDVV
+176 MLDVPAGNYDVV

-193 YAREKTVRRQKV
+193 YAREKTVRRQMV

-210 TVASNR
+210 SIASNR

-281 GDSFETPVALMT
+281 RDNFETPVALMT

-313 IMPKQFAHVERPI
+313 IMPKQFAHAERPI
-326 LINNWEATYFNFKK
+326 LINNWEATYFDFKK

-431 RAHTYSRNQL
+431 RGHTYSRNQL

-449 VVAYIKLAID
+449 VVAYIKAAID
-459 EILTENAIDYVK
+459 KILTENAIDYVK

-487 LATQMQSHAYML
+487 LATQMQSHDYML

-585 RGNVSMMGN
+585 RGNVAMMGN

-605 ESDKEVI
+605 QAEKDVI

-623 PVVQFGKQYR
+623 PVIQFGKQYR
-633 LINLEAGSNE
+633 LINPEEGSNE

>member
-1 MGIRIEGNLFYIQSK
+1 MGITIKGNLFYIQSK
-16 EMSMIIENK
+16 EMSMIIENR
-25 EGDLL
+25 EDDLL
-30 LRHIGGKIAK
+30 LRHIGGKIAN

-47 LEKDHAF
+47 FEKDHAF

-70 RQVFGVHGF
+70 RQIFGVHGF
-79 GDFRQPSLKIAH
+79 GDFRCPSLKIQH
-91 ANNELTQFKLT
+91 DNNELTQFKLKD
-102 SSEILHGAKEA
+102 SHILHGVVEA
-113 TGLPNPHSTE
+113 TGLPSPHSME
-123 DAETLVLTLED
+123 GAETLVFILED
-134 KVASLELKLYYTAY
+134 EFAKLRLTLYYTAY
-148 ADCSTI
+148 ADRATI
-154 STHAEVRN
+154 STFAKISN
-162 LSDKAVVINRALST
+162 LSDKAVIINRALST
-176 MLDVPASDYDVV
+176 MLDVPAGNYDVV

-193 YAREKTVRRQKV
+193 YAREKTVRRQMV

-210 TVASNR
+210 SIASNR

-281 GDSFETPVALMT
+281 RDNFETPVALMT

-313 IMPKQFAHVERPI
+313 IMPKQFAHAERPI
-326 LINNWEATYFNFKK
+326 LINNWEATYFDFKK

-431 RAHTYSRNQL
+431 RGHTYSRNQL

-449 VVAYIKLAID
+449 VVAYIKAAID
-459 EILTENAIDYVK
+459 KILTENTIDYVK

-487 LATQMQSHAYML
+487 LATQMQSHDYML

-633 LINLEAGSNE
+633 LINPEAGSNE

>member
-1 MGIRIEGNLFYIQSK
+1 MGITIKGNLFYIQSK
-16 EMSMIIENK
+16 EMSMIIENR
-25 EGDLL
+25 EDDLL
-30 LRHIGGKIAK
+30 LRHIGGKIAN
-40 YHGSNAI
+40 YHGSNTI
-47 LEKDHAF
+47 FEKDHAF

-70 RQVFGVHGF
+70 RQIFGVHGF
-79 GDFRQPSLKIAH
+79 GDFRCPSLKIQH
-91 ANNELTQFKLT
+91 DNNELTQFKLKD
-102 SSEILHGAKEA
+102 SHILHGVVEA
-113 TGLPNPHSTE
+113 TGLPSPHSME
-123 DAETLVLTLED
+123 GAETLVFILED
-134 KVASLELKLYYTAY
+134 EFAKLRLTLYYTAY
-148 ADCSTI
+148 ADRATI
-154 STHAEVRN
+154 STFAKISN
-162 LSDKAVVINRALST
+162 LSDKAVIINRALST
-176 MLDVPASDYDVV
+176 MLDVPAGNYDVV

-193 YAREKTVRRQKV
+193 YAREKTVRRQMV

-210 TVASNR
+210 SIASNR

-281 GDSFETPVALMT
+281 RDNFETPVALMT

-313 IMPKQFAHVERPI
+313 IMPKQFAHAERPI
-326 LINNWEATYFNFKK
+326 LINNWEATYFDFKK

-431 RAHTYSRNQL
+431 RGHTYSRNQL

-449 VVAYIKLAID
+449 VVAYIKAAID
-459 EILTENAIDYVK
+459 KILTENTIDYVK

-487 LATQMQSHAYML
+487 LATQMQSHDYML

-585 RGNVSMMGN
+585 RGNVAMMGN
-594 LGYELDLTSLP
+594 LGYELDLKSLP
-605 ESDKEVI
+605 QAEKDVI
-612 AAQVAHYKDIR
+612 AAQVAHYKEIR
-623 PVVQFGKQYR
+623 PVIQFGKQYR
-633 LINLEAGSNE
+633 LINPEEGSNE

-657 YVRTLSTIETIET
+657 YVRTLSTIEIIET

>member
-1 MGIRIEGNLFYIQSK
+1 MGITIKGNLFYIQSK
-16 EMSMIIENK
+16 EMSMIIENR

-30 LRHIGGKIAK
+30 LRHIGGKIAN

-47 LEKDHAF
+47 FEKDHAF

-70 RQVFGVHGF
+70 RQIFGVHGF
-79 GDFRQPSLKIAH
+79 GDFRCPSLKIQH
-91 ANNELTQFKLT
+91 DNNELTQFKLKD
-102 SSEILHGAKEA
+102 SHILHGVVEA
-113 TGLPNPHSTE
+113 TGLPSPHSME
-123 DAETLVLTLED
+123 GAETLVFILED
-134 KVASLELKLYYTAY
+134 EFAKLRLTLYYTAY
-148 ADCSTI
+148 ADRATI
-154 STHAEVRN
+154 STFAKISN
-162 LSDKAVVINRALST
+162 LSDKAVIINRALST
-176 MLDVPASDYDVV
+176 MLDVPAGNYDVV

-193 YAREKTVRRQKV
+193 YAREKTVRRQMV

-210 TVASNR
+210 SIASNR

-281 GDSFETPVALMT
+281 RDNFETPVALMT

-313 IMPKQFAHVERPI
+313 IMPKQFAHAERPI
-326 LINNWEATYFNFKK
+326 LINNWEATYFDFKK

-431 RAHTYSRNQL
+431 RGHTYSRNQL

-449 VVAYIKLAID
+449 VVAYIKAAID
-459 EILTENAIDYVK
+459 KILTENTIDYVK

-487 LATQMQSHAYML
+487 LATQMQSHDYML

-585 RGNVSMMGN
+585 RGNVAMMGN
-594 LGYELDLTSLP
+594 LGYELDLKSLP
-605 ESDKEVI
+605 QAEKDVI
-612 AAQVAHYKDIR
+612 AAQVAHYKEIR
-623 PVVQFGKQYR
+623 PVIQFGKQYR
-633 LINLEAGSNE
+633 LINPEEGSNE

-657 YVRTLSTIETIET
+657 YVRTLSTIEIIET

-688 DQVYSG
+688 DQVFSG

-701 LIAILPQGD
+701 LTTILPQGD

>member
-1 MGIRIEGNLFYIQSK
+1 MGITIKGNLFYIQSK
-16 EMSMIIENK
+16 EMSMIIENR

-30 LRHIGGKIAK
+30 LRHIGGKIAN

-47 LEKDHAF
+47 FEKDHAF

-70 RQVFGVHGF
+70 RQISGVHGF
-79 GDFRQPSLKIAH
+79 GDFRCPSLKIQH
-91 ANNELTQFKLT
+91 DNNELTQFKLKD
-102 SSEILHGAKEA
+102 SHILHGVVEA
-113 TGLPNPHSTE
+113 TGLPSPHSME
-123 DAETLVLTLED
+123 GAETLVFILED
-134 KVASLELKLYYTAY
+134 EFAKLRLTLYYTAY
-148 ADCSTI
+148 ADRATI
-154 STHAEVRN
+154 STFAKISN
-162 LSDKAVVINRALST
+162 LSDKAVIINRALST
-176 MLDVPASDYDVV
+176 MLDVPAGNYDVV

-193 YAREKTVRRQKV
+193 YAREKTVRRQMV

-210 TVASNR
+210 SIASNR

-244 QLLYSGNF
+244 QLIYSGNF
-252 QAFVQKNQLNEVRL
+252 QAFIQKNQLNEVRL

-281 GDSFETPVALMT
+281 RDNFETPVALMT

-313 IMPKQFAHVERPI
+313 IMPKQFAHAERPI
-326 LINNWEATYFNFKK
+326 LINNWEATYFDFKK

-431 RAHTYSRNQL
+431 RGHTYSRNQL

-449 VVAYIKLAID
+449 VVAYIKAAID
-459 EILTENAIDYVK
+459 KILTENTIDYVK

-487 LATQMQSHAYML
+487 LATQMQSHDYML

-585 RGNVSMMGN
+585 RGNVAMMGN
-594 LGYELDLTSLP
+594 LGYELDLKSLP
-605 ESDKEVI
+605 QAEKDVI
-612 AAQVAHYKDIR
+612 AAQVAHYKEIR
-623 PVVQFGKQYR
+623 PVIQFGKQYR
-633 LINLEAGSNE
+633 LINPEEGSNE

-657 YVRTLSTIETIET
+657 YVRTLSTIEIIET

-701 LIAILPQGD
+701 PIAILPQGD

>member
-102 SSEILHGAKEA
+102 SSEILNGAKEA

-134 KVASLELKLYYTAY
+134 KVAALELKLYYTAY

-154 STHAEVRN
+154 STFAKISN

-176 MLDVPASDYDVV
+176 MLDVPAGNYDMV

-193 YAREKTVRRQKV
+193 YAREKTVRRQMV

-210 TVASNR
+210 SIASNR

-266 GIGIN
+266 GIGLN

-281 GDSFETPVALMT
+281 RDNFETPVALMT
-293 YSAKGLTHLSQE
+293 YSVKGLTHLSQE
-305 SQLFVQNH
+305 SQLFVKNH

-326 LINNWEATYFNFKK
+326 LINNWEATYFAFKQ
-340 EKLLDLADEASKLGI
+340 EKLLDLVDEASRLGI

-373 ALGDWVVN
+373 ALGDWFVN

-388 LNDLIAEVHAKGLK
+388 LSDLIDKVHTKGLK

-409 EMISVDSDLYRAHPD
+409 EMISVDSGLYRIHPD

-431 RAHTYSRNQL
+431 RGHTYSRNQL

-449 VVAYIKLAID
+449 VVAYIKAAID
-459 EILTENAIDYVK
+459 KILTENAIDYVK

-546 ISRLPIQYGSSY
+546 ISRLQIQYGSSY
-558 LHPTISMGSHVSAS
+558 LYPTISMGSHVSAS

-585 RGNVSMMGN
+585 RGNVAMMGN

-605 ESDKEVI
+605 ESEKEVI
-612 AAQVAHYKDIR
+612 ATQVSHYKDIR
-623 PVVQFGKQYR
+623 PVVQFGKHYR
-633 LINLEAGSNE
+633 LINPEQGANE

-657 YVRTLSTIETIET
+657 YVRTLSMIETIET
-670 TLKLKGLEEEA
+670 TLKLKGLEEA
-681 LYCLQGT
+681 DTYRLQETG
-688 DQVYSG
+688 QVFSG

-701 LIAILPQGD
+701 LTVILPQGD

>member
-1 MGIRIEGNLFYIQSK
+1 MGITIKGNLFYIQSK
-16 EMSMIIENK
+16 EMSMIIENR
-25 EGDLL
+25 EDDLL
-30 LRHIGGKIAK
+30 LRHIGGKIAN

-47 LEKDHAF
+47 FEKDHAF

-70 RQVFGVHGF
+70 RQIFGVHGF
-79 GDFRQPSLKIAH
+79 GDFRCPSLNIQH
-91 ANNELTQFKLT
+91 DNNELTQFKLKD
-102 SSEILHGAKEA
+102 SHILHGVVEA
-113 TGLPNPHSTE
+113 TGLPSPHSME
-123 DAETLVLTLED
+123 GAETLVFILED
-134 KVASLELKLYYTAY
+134 EFAKLRLTLYYTAY
-148 ADCSTI
+148 ADRATI
-154 STHAEVRN
+154 STFAKISN
-162 LSDKAVVINRALST
+162 LSDKAVIINRALST
-176 MLDVPASDYDVV
+176 MLDVPAGNYDVV

-193 YAREKTVRRQKV
+193 YAREKTVRRQMV

-210 TVASNR
+210 SIASNR

-281 GDSFETPVALMT
+281 RDNFETPVALMT

-313 IMPKQFAHVERPI
+313 IMPKQFAHAERPI
-326 LINNWEATYFNFKK
+326 LINNWEATYFDFKK

-431 RAHTYSRNQL
+431 RGHTYSRNQL

-449 VVAYIKLAID
+449 VVAYIKAAID
-459 EILTENAIDYVK
+459 KILTENTIDYVK

-487 LATQMQSHAYML
+487 LATQMQSHDYML

-585 RGNVSMMGN
+585 RGNVAMMGN
-594 LGYELDLTSLP
+594 LGYELDLKSLP
-605 ESDKEVI
+605 QAEKDVI
-612 AAQVAHYKDIR
+612 AAQVAHYKEIR
-623 PVVQFGKQYR
+623 PVIQFGKQYR
-633 LINLEAGSNE
+633 LINPEEGSNE

-657 YVRTLSTIETIET
+657 YVRTLSTIEIIET